1 MRRSSLIIGEGL
13 MYHRVLKRGW
23 QEGPRQRGD
32 VLMEAEAGVIWGH
45 DPRNVDVSRSW
56 KTRK

>member
-1 MRRSSLIIGEGL
+1 